1 MHVQA
6 RGDDRERVAGADR
19 LAERARDQEGRR
31 RPGRALPRLHRAVA
45 LPPPGDG
52 ECEGAVRRLAEGRR
66 ARVRPRPRRPPPR
79 DPRPARQ
86 QAPGRHAEPAP
97 EPARRHDLPHP
108 GPRGDAPGERARF
121 DHSRRG
127 DPRVADR
134 PRQAPVGRHRPRGG
148 GVLLPLPEG
157 LPTLRALE
165 PRAVARPRC
174 APVDGARPVRADPPR
189 GQDRGGVRA
198 RERGRTQEDPL
209 LIRIGVDVGGTFTD
223 LASVDGEGRVV
234 IAKCASTPLNAA
246 ISRLDTAGVDSVAI
260 CYLHSYRNPRHEIET
275 GRLVARRLPR
285 AYVSL
290 SSEVLPQIKEY
301 ERVWTTVVNAYVG
314 PALTRYLVRLAAEL
328 RARGYRGDV
337 LIMQSHGGVAPVRES
352 ARLAAGAVL
361 SGPAGGVAAGRYAA
375 RLLGEG
381 NLVTFDMGGTST
393 DIALLQRGGP
403 HATGEK
409 SVGIGRVALPAL
421 DIHTL
426 GAGGG
431 SVAWVD
437 PGRILHVGPE
447 SAGADPGP
455 ACYAKGG
462 ARATVTDANLVLGYL
477 DPGNFLGGRIPLDA
491 AAAQGALAEVARR
504 LDTSVLTA
512 AEGIS
517 RVVNTNMAEGIRI
530 VSVRR
535 GVDPRRFAL
544 VAFGGAA
551 GLHVTE
557 VARLLEIRRVVVPSV
572 AAVLSAWGML
582 ATDLRYELVR
592 SHVSEVSRM
601 TATGLRRLVAR
612 LERDGRKR
620 LGAFD
625 GPIRVHRSLDMR
637 YGEQSFEIQV
647 PLDGV
652 ELGSSGLMT
661 EIVERF
667 HKRHEEL
674 YAYSAPGPEAVIV
687 NARVAVVG
695 ELPVLPAETAA
706 ASRRATAGPTR
717 RRVWLGDWI
726 EVPVY
731 RMDTLLAGH
740 EVKGPAILE
749 SATTTV
755 LVREGERVTV
765 TPHGWL
771 DIRIG

>member
-1 MHVQA
+1 VY
-6 RGDDRERVAGADR
+6 
-19 LAERARDQEGRR
+19 
-31 RPGRALPRLHRAVA
+31 
-45 LPPPGDG
+45 
-52 ECEGAVRRLAEGRR
+52 
-66 ARVRPRPRRPPPR
+66 
-79 DPRPARQ
+79 
-86 QAPGRHAEPAP
+86 
-97 EPARRHDLPHP
+97 
-108 GPRGDAPGERARF
+108 
-121 DHSRRG
+121 
-127 DPRVADR
+127 
-134 PRQAPVGRHRPRGG
+134 
-148 GVLLPLPEG
+148 
-157 LPTLRALE
+157 
-165 PRAVARPRC
+165 
-174 APVDGARPVRADPPR
+174 
-189 GQDRGGVRA
+189 
-198 RERGRTQEDPL
+198 
-209 LIRIGVDVGGTFTD
+209 RIGVDVGGTFTD
-223 LASVDGEGRVV
+223 LAAVDRAGRVV
-234 IAKCASTPLNAA
+234 IAKCASTPRDPSEGLMEGLGLLASELGLDVPGLLARTEAIVHGTTVATNALLEQKGARVGLLTTEGHRDVIEMREGLKDDRYNLRMPPPVPLVPRARRLGVRERMRFDGTVA
-246 ISRLDTAGVDSVAI
+246 IPLGRRSLAASLAKLARERIDSVAV
-260 CYLHSYRNPRHEIET
+260 CYLHAYRNPKHEVET
-275 GRLVARRLPR
+275 GRAVARRLPH

-290 SSEVLPQIKEY
+290 SSAVLPQIKEY

-375 RLLGEG
+375 RLLREG
-381 NLVTFDMGGTST
+381 NLITFDMGGTST
-393 DIALLQRGGP
+393 DIALLQRGEP
-403 HATGEK
+403 QLTGEK
-409 SVGIGRVALPAL
+409 RVGLARVALPAL

-431 SVAWVD
+431 SIAWVD

-462 ARATVTDANLVLGYL
+462 TRATVTDANLVLGYL
-477 DPGNFLGGRIPLDA
+477 DPRNFLGGRIALDA
-491 AAAQGALAEVARR
+491 DAAHRAVAEVARR
-504 LDTSVLTA
+504 LGTSLLTA
-512 AEGIS
+512 AEGVS
-517 RVVNTNMAEGIRI
+517 RVVNTNMAEGIKI

-582 ATDLRYELVR
+582 ATDLRHELVR
-592 SHVSEVSRM
+592 SHVSEVGSM
-601 TATGLRRLVAR
+601 TAPGLRRLFAQ
-612 LERDGRKR
+612 LERQGRKR
-620 LGAFD
+620 LGRFD

-637 YGEQSFEIQV
+637 YGEQIFEIQV

-652 ELGSSGLMT
+652 ELGSPALMN
-661 EIVERF
+661 EIADRF
-667 HKRHEEL
+667 HTQHEAL
-674 YAYSAPGPEAVIV
+674 YAYSAAGQEVVIV

-695 ELPVLPAETAA
+695 ELPVLPAQTAA
-706 ASRRATAGPTR
+706 ASARATVGPAR

-731 RMDTLLAGH
+731 RMDALPAGH
-740 EVKGPAILE
+740 EVKGPAVFE

-755 LVREGERVTV
+755 LVREGERVTI

>member
-1 MHVQA
+1 VY
-6 RGDDRERVAGADR
+6 
-19 LAERARDQEGRR
+19 
-31 RPGRALPRLHRAVA
+31 
-45 LPPPGDG
+45 
-52 ECEGAVRRLAEGRR
+52 
-66 ARVRPRPRRPPPR
+66 
-79 DPRPARQ
+79 
-86 QAPGRHAEPAP
+86 
-97 EPARRHDLPHP
+97 
-108 GPRGDAPGERARF
+108 
-121 DHSRRG
+121 
-127 DPRVADR
+127 
-134 PRQAPVGRHRPRGG
+134 
-148 GVLLPLPEG
+148 
-157 LPTLRALE
+157 
-165 PRAVARPRC
+165 
-174 APVDGARPVRADPPR
+174 
-189 GQDRGGVRA
+189 
-198 RERGRTQEDPL
+198 
-209 LIRIGVDVGGTFTD
+209 RIGVDVGGTFTD
-223 LASVDGEGRVV
+223 LAAVDREGRVV
-234 IAKCASTPLNAA
+234 IAKCASTPRDPSEGLMEGLGLLASELELDLPGLLARTEAIVHGTTVATNALLEQKGARVGLLTTEGHRDVIEMREGLKDDRYNLRMPPPVPLVPRARRLGVRERMRFDGTVA
-246 ISRLDTAGVDSVAI
+246 IPLRRRSLAAALAKLERARVDSVAV
-260 CYLHSYRNPRHEIET
+260 CYLHAYRNPKHEVET
-275 GRLVARRLPR
+275 GRAVARRLGQ

-314 PALTRYLVRLAAEL
+314 PVLARYLERLVAEL
-328 RARGYRGDV
+328 RAQGYRGEI

-381 NLVTFDMGGTST
+381 NLITFDMGGTST
-393 DIALLQRGGP
+393 DIALLERGEP
-403 HATGEK
+403 RLTGEK
-409 SVGIGRVALPAL
+409 QVGIARVALPAL

-437 PGRILHVGPE
+437 AGRILHVGPE

-455 ACYAKGG
+455 ACYARGG
-462 ARATVTDANLVLGYL
+462 TRATVTDANLVLGYL
-477 DPGNFLGGRIPLDA
+477 DPRNFLGGRIALDGDA
-491 AAAQGALAEVARR
+491 AQRAVAEVARR
-504 LDTSVLTA
+504 LGTPVLTA
-512 AEGIS
+512 AEGVS
-517 RVVNTNMAEGIRI
+517 RVVNTNMAEGIKI

-601 TATGLRRLVAR
+601 TAAGLRRLFAG
-612 LERDGRKR
+612 LEREGRRR
-620 LGAFD
+620 LGRFD
-625 GPIRVHRSLDMR
+625 GPIHVHRSLDMR
-637 YGEQSFEIQV
+637 YGEQIFEIQV

-652 ELGSSGLMT
+652 EPASPALMA
-661 EIVERF
+661 EVVERF
-667 HKRHEEL
+667 HARHEEL
-674 YAYSAPGPEAVIV
+674 YAYSAPGQEVVVV

-706 ASRRATAGPTR
+706 SGRPTAGPAR
-717 RRVWLGDWI
+717 RRVWLGDWV
-726 EVPVY
+726 EVPLY
-731 RMDTLLAGH
+731 RMDALPAGH
-740 EVKGPAILE
+740 EVKGPAVFE

-765 TPHGWL
+765 TEHGWL
-771 DIRIG
+771 DIHIG